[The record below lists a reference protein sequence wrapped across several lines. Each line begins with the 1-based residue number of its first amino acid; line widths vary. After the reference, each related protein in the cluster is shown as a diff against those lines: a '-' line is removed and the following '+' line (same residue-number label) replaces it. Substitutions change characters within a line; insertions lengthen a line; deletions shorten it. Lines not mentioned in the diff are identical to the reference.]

1 MKDLVRNGVLHNANE
16 ERNTLHTINGRKA
29 NWINHI
35 WRKICLLKHV
45 INGEDRGK
53 DKRRRR
59 RGSGREQPKYYFENR
74 RGYCELKEEAL
85 GRTLSRP
92 CFGRDYGS
100 LLRRTTER
108 MQ

>member
-1 MKDLVRNGVLHNANE
+1 MKDLVINGVVHNSKK
-16 ERNTLHTINGRKA
+16 ERNILHTINGRKA
-29 NWINHI
+29 NRISHI

-53 DKRRRR
+53 DKRTRR
-59 RGSGREQPKYYFENR
+59 RGSGRRQPKHYFQKR
-74 RGYCELKEEAL
+74 RGYCKLKEEAL

-100 LLRRTTER
+100 LIRKTAE
-108 MQ
+108 